1 MISFHL
7 FVTFN
12 FLYQCLI
19 LGVYK
24 SFTSV
29 VKFILRYFIIFD
41 TITCFFLKFSDS
53 LLLPWSDSLQLLFRC
68 IHCVYFKFTEFIYA
82 NYLVKSLGFSLHV
95 IMSSASGDSL
105 LPLEIRS
112 KFLFLFFRCD

>member
-1 MISFHL
+1 MIPFHL

-41 TITCFFLKFSDS
+41 TITCFFPKFSDS
-53 LLLPWSDSLQLLFRC
+53 LLLAQRKITFSVIF
-68 IHCVYFKFTEFIYA
+68 VYI
-82 NYLVKSLGFSLHV
+82 S
-95 IMSSASGDSL
+95 SL
-105 LPLEIRS
+105 LN
-112 KFLFLFFRCD
+112 LFMLIIW